1 MKAKS
6 KIEAL
11 VSKIKEIADRD
22 INLMEFCG
30 THTHEIFRY
39 GIREILPSNVH
50 LLSGPGCP
58 VCVTHEED
66 IDRMIEM
73 AKKYNLGVITFGD
86 MVNVPGSE
94 GSLNNLRAMG
104 YEVHVVYSPI
114 QSVNIAE
121 NNPDKDYVLIGIGFE
136 TTVPTLAYTLKVAK
150 EKNLKNFYYL
160 SLNKL
165 TPPAMKALLDMGEVR
180 IDGIIGPGHVSTII
194 GRKGWQSVFEEYK
207 IPFVI
212 SGFEPLDI
220 LYGIYLL
227 VKSVVESRPEL
238 QNAYPRSVSEEGNI
252 LAQKSMYEVFE
263 VSDALWRGLGKLP
276 KSGLSLKDEY
286 KDFDAVLKFPVEV
299 KTPKETACR
308 CGEVLRGVIKP
319 TECPLFGV
327 ACTPEN
333 PKGPCMVSSEGTCS
347 AYYLYGGYDNE

>member
-1 MKAKS
+1 MKNEIISFAK
-6 KIEAL
+6 KIN
-11 VSKIKEIADRD
+11 EIATRPV
-22 INLMEFCG
+22 NLMEFCG

-39 GIREILPSNVH
+39 GIRGLLGGNVK

-73 AKKYNLGVITFGD
+73 AREYNVGIITFGD
-86 MVNVPGSE
+86 MVNVPGSN

-104 YEVHVVYSPI
+104 HEVHVVYSPL
-114 QSVNIAE
+114 QSIKIAE
-121 NNPDKDYVLIGIGFE
+121 DNPQKNYVLIGIGFE
-136 TTVPTLAYTLKVAK
+136 TTLPTLAYTVKIAK
-150 EKNLKNFYYL
+150 EKKLKNFYYF

-165 TPPAMKALLDMGEVR
+165 TPPAMKALLDMGEVK

-194 GRKGWQSVFEEYK
+194 GRKGWLSIFEEYK

-227 VKSVVESRPEL
+227 VKSVMENRPEL
-238 QNAYPRSVSEEGNI
+238 INAYKRSVTEEGNI
-252 LAQKSMYEVFE
+252 NAQKVMYEVFE

-276 KSGLSLKDEY
+276 QSGLSLREEFKE
-286 KDFDAVLKFPVEV
+286 FDALLKFPVEV
-299 KTPKETACR
+299 ETPPEKGCR
-308 CGEVLRGVIKP
+308 CGEVLRGIIKP
-319 TECPLFGV
+319 TECPLFGTV
-327 ACTPEN
+327 CTPEN
-333 PKGPCMVSSEGTCS
+333 PQGPCMVSSEGTCS
-347 AYYLYGGYDNE
+347 AYYLYAGEENG

>member
-1 MKAKS
+1 M
-6 KIEAL
+6 E
-11 VSKIKEIADRD
+11 KEIRLLANKIRD
-22 INLMEFCG
+22 IASSPINLMEFCG

-39 GIREILPSNVH
+39 GIRGLLGENVK

-66 IDRMIEM
+66 IDRIIEI
-73 AKKYNLGVITFGD
+73 ARRYNIGIITFGD
-86 MVNVPGSE
+86 MVNVPGSF
-94 GSLNNLRAMG
+94 GSLNTLRAMG
-104 YEVHVVYSPI
+104 YEVHIVYSPM
-114 QSVNIAE
+114 QSIDIAE
-121 NNPDKDYVLIGIGFE
+121 RNPNKSYLLIGIGFE
-136 TTVPTLAYTLKVAK
+136 TTVPTLAYTLKAAR
-150 EKNLKNFYYL
+150 EKNLKNFFYL

-194 GRKGWQSVFEEYK
+194 GRKGWEGIFKRYK

-227 VKSVVESRPEL
+227 VKSIMEGKPEL
-238 QNAYPRSVSEEGNI
+238 INAYKRSVTEEGNVI
-252 LAQKSMYEVFE
+252 AQEVMNEVFE

-276 KSGLSLKDEY
+276 QSGLVLRDEF
-286 KDFDAVLKFPVEV
+286 KDFDAKLRFPVEV
-299 KTPKETACR
+299 IKPSETGCR
-308 CGEVLRGVIKP
+308 CGEVLRGIISP
-319 TECPLFGV
+319 LECPLFGGS
-327 ACTPEN
+327 CTPES

-347 AYYLYGGYDNE
+347 AYYLYGGIEDE